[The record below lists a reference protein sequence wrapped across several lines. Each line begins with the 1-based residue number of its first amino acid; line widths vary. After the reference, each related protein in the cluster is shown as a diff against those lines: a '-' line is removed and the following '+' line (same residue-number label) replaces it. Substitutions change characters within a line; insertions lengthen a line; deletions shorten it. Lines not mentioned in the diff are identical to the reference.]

1 MTDFEA
7 FQAALRREEEEGS
20 FGGME
25 GGNGGLGGG
34 SGYMGSLLSSMS
46 LMLEEFYRHL
56 SVVGV
61 SSMTGLG
68 VKEFFDAVAEKA
80 KEYERDYKPELE
92 RRREQRQT
100 EKEGTREKELG
111 KLMQN
116 MNVHPG
122 STKTSGASKSTTS
135 KKDAHTLSDLEDER
149 DDDVEAEIAEPDDDD
164 TDEGD
169 EEEGEDGG
177 LTKRY
182 KSALADEG
190 GGGRR
195 AGPAT
200 NDDHSFTRYL
210 RASQMG

>member
-61 SSMTGLG
+61 SSMTGFG
-68 VKEFFDAVAEKA
+68 AKEFFDAVAEKA
-80 KEYERDYKPELE
+80 TEYERDYKPELE

-100 EKEGTREKELG
+100 EKEGRREKELG

-116 MNVHPG
+116 MNVHSG
-122 STKTSGASKSTTS
+122 STKTSGASKSTTLR
-135 KKDAHTLSDLEDER
+135 KDAHTLSDLEDER
-149 DDDVEAEIAEPDDDD
+149 DDDVEVEMTEPDDDD
-164 TDEGD
+164 TDGGD
-169 EEEGEDGG
+169 EEGGDGG

-182 KSALADEG
+182 KNALADEG
-190 GGGRR
+190 GSGGR

-210 RASQMG
+210 RANQMG